1 MQDPQLAANPSF
13 VEPFEAPP
21 DHLRRAAVA
30 EPARSAETEDGA
42 GVGPGRIERAE
53 PQRSRLDV
61 VARGQLDLCIEVAPV
76 GRQAGVG
83 GVPRVDEAG
92 ALVVLQLRHFL
103 EAAELE
109 LALDALRVESA
120 QQRLDLLGGDTR
132 APACRGE
139 IDHLSP
145 AAGIGRPQQ
154 RGCSPGILLVGDDQA
169 QAGRLPVVRKTPHEL
184 AKLVDQAQALGLPT
198 AGKPALE
205 VFDEAHCAER
215 TITPV
220 AKVEQRRGVSD
231 EVLREF
237 FREMLLI
244 RRFEEKVEERLRAG
258 ELPGFLHVAIGQE
271 AVAVGVCRA
280 LADGDVIASTHR
292 AHGHTL
298 AKGTHPNELM
308 AELYGKLEGCSHGY
322 GGSMHLYD
330 VERGNLGAN
339 AVVGGGL
346 PAIVGAAL
354 AFQVR
359 GEPRVAVAFFG
370 DGATNIGTFHE
381 SLNLAQLWGVP
392 AVFVCE
398 DNHWA
403 ESTPESQHSPIQDLS
418 KRAEAFG
425 MKSMKVDGQDVEEVN
440 KVAARALKHARDGK
454 GPVFLLCETQRLVGH
469 YIGDPQVYRDKDEL
483 HRLQETADPIKL
495 LREKLGLSDEEFEAL
510 DREVQELV
518 DASVEFA
525 KAGTDP
531 KPEDALKNVYA

>member
-1 MQDPQLAANPSF
+1 
-13 VEPFEAPP
+13 
-21 DHLRRAAVA
+21 
-30 EPARSAETEDGA
+30 
-42 GVGPGRIERAE
+42 
-53 PQRSRLDV
+53 
-61 VARGQLDLCIEVAPV
+61 
-76 GRQAGVG
+76 
-83 GVPRVDEAG
+83 
-92 ALVVLQLRHFL
+92 
-103 EAAELE
+103 
-109 LALDALRVESA
+109 
-120 QQRLDLLGGDTR
+120 
-132 APACRGE
+132 
-139 IDHLSP
+139 
-145 AAGIGRPQQ
+145 
-154 RGCSPGILLVGDDQA
+154 
-169 QAGRLPVVRKTPHEL
+169 
-184 AKLVDQAQALGLPT
+184 
-198 AGKPALE
+198 
-205 VFDEAHCAER
+205 
-215 TITPV
+215 V
-220 AKVEQRRGVSD
+220 AKVEQRRGVS
-231 EVLREF
+231 EETLREF

-244 RRFEEKVEERLRAG
+244 RRFEEKVEERFRAG

-280 LADGDVIASTHR
+280 LADNDVIASTHR

-330 VERGNLGAN
+330 VEHGNLGAN

-354 AFQVR
+354 AFKFR

-381 SLNLAQLWGVP
+381 SLNLAQLWQVP

-403 ESTPESQHSPIQDLS
+403 ESTPARQHLPIEDLS
-418 KRAEAFG
+418 RRAESFG
-425 MKSMKVDGQDVEEVN
+425 MKSMKVDGQDVEEVHR
-440 KVAARALKHARDGK
+440 VASRALKHARDGK

-469 YIGDPQVYRDKDEL
+469 YIGDPQVYRDKEEL
-483 HRLQETADPIKL
+483 HRLQETADPIEL
-495 LREKLGLSDEEFEAL
+495 LREKLALTDEEYETV